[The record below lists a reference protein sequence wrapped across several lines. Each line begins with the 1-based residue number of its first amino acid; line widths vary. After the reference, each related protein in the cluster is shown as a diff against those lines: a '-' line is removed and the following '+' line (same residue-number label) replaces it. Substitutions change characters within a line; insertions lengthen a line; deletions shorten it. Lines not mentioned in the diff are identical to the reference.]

1 MKIKTLSLILDLSLI
16 SCLQA
21 QFPVIKV
28 DINQFGR
35 RLSEVNEPGYTSWVV
50 PVRQSSKA
58 VFSGISVELKATDSD
73 RAILETGWSKM
84 QVQSPYF
91 ARLANDGISV
101 AGRGA
106 LEMRIKGLP
115 PGQHSLQT
123 FHNSW
128 NNPSSNGPGLISV
141 YLDGKPIHEKI
152 ERTCRVEDNCLATIL
167 LTMLEVESKEQEMVL
182 TFVSED
188 GQGICLDGFEINTP
202 DRSKQARLPS
212 PGDGELHADADKG
225 FLNLNWQKA
234 PNVQI
239 SKQYLYFGTDSANV
253 ASIETGNSKQAAA
266 VLSEADCSWLA
277 QDLYCLQR
285 YYWRVDQQEEN
296 GSITR
301 GDVWSFQPRRL
312 AFRGA
317 EGYGRYATGGRGGKV
332 VVVSNLNDDGPGSFR
347 EAVSR
352 DIGPRTVV
360 FNVSGIITLKSRL
373 SQGHSH
379 ITIAGQTA
387 PGKGICIRSAPFGVG
402 SESICRF
409 LRFRLGSGATGDG
422 LGMAGANHSIV
433 DHCSISWTSDEAFS
447 SRNARNITLQRT
459 LISEALNLADHKN
472 YPPGTGHGYAA
483 TIGGDVGSF
492 HHNLLAHCY
501 GRNWSLGGG
510 LDGSGHYAGKLDI
523 FNNVVYNWSVRA
535 TDGGAHQ
542 VNFVNNY
549 YKTGPSTTQFHM
561 LHAQLEGVGAGT
573 QSYYYD
579 GNVMVDQEGNT
590 LCDGSDN
597 TCGRLYSLY
606 NGQKLNWEVFVDSAF
621 FSSLARIQEAT
632 LAYKS
637 VLSDVGCNLPVT
649 DLHDQRILRETSEGS
664 YTYSGSSKRVAID
677 AEFPELSSKDPTKN
691 KGIIDHEKDAGGYED
706 YPETRRP
713 DDFDSDNDG
722 LPDWWE
728 KLHGSNPHSP
738 KGDFSDSNADPDMDG
753 FTALEDY
760 LEWMSVPQ
768 ISLDKN
774 QSLTIDLPEFFFGF
788 NNNPVFKI
796 KGATQAEVH
805 IKGTKARIKAKNKTN
820 GISYFNLEVIDDDG
834 YSMQRTIGLHIKE

>member
-1 MKIKTLSLILDLSLI
+1 MKFKILSLILGSI
-16 SCLQA
+16 IFVTLQA
-21 QFPVIKV
+21 QVPVIKV

-35 RLSEVNEPGYTSWVV
+35 RMSEVNEPGYTSWVV
-50 PVRQSSKA
+50 PANQSSKA
-58 VFSGISVELKATDSD
+58 VFSGIRVELKAIGSE

-84 QVQSPYF
+84 QIQSPYF

-101 AGRGA
+101 AGKGI
-106 LEMRIKGLP
+106 LEMRITGLP

-128 NNPSSNGPGLISV
+128 NSPGSVSQGLITV
-141 YLDGKPIHEKI
+141 YLNGKKVHEKI
-152 ERTCRVEDNCLATIL
+152 ERTCRVIANCEATIL
-167 LTMLEVESKEQEMVL
+167 YTMLDVENETQEIVL
-182 TFVSED
+182 QFAAED
-188 GQGICLDGFEINTP
+188 GGGICLDGFEINTP

-212 PGDGELHADADKG
+212 PSDGDLHADADKG
-225 FLNLNWQKA
+225 YINLIWEKA
-234 PNVQI
+234 PNLKIV
-239 SKQYLYFGTDSANV
+239 KQFLYFGTDSATV
-253 ASIETGNSKQAAA
+253 ATIESGNSKQAAA
-266 VLSEADCSWLA
+266 VLSEADCSLPVK
-277 QDLYCLQR
+277 DLYCLQR

-296 GSITR
+296 GNIIR

-332 VVVSNLNDDGPGSFR
+332 VVVTNLNDDGPGSFR

-352 DIGPRTVV
+352 DIGPRTIV
-360 FNVSGIITLKSRL
+360 FNVSGVITLKSRL
-373 SQGHSH
+373 SQGQSH

-402 SESICRF
+402 SESVCRF

-433 DHCSISWTSDEAFS
+433 DHCSVSWTSDEAFS
-447 SRNARNITLQRT
+447 SRNAQNITLQRT
-459 LISEALNLADHKN
+459 LISEALNLAGHKN

-483 TIGGDVGSF
+483 TIGGNVGSF

-549 YKTGPSTTQFHM
+549 YKTGPSTTQFNM

-579 GNVMVDQEGNT
+579 GNVMVDQEGKT

-597 TCGRLYSLY
+597 TCGRLYTLY
-606 NGQKLNWEVFVDSAF
+606 NRQILNWEVFVDTAF
-621 FSSLARIQEAT
+621 FPSFAKIQAAT

-637 VLSDVGCNLPVT
+637 VLSDVGCNLPLA
-649 DLHDQRILRETSEGS
+649 DQYDQRIIRETLDGS

-706 YPETRRP
+706 YPEIRRP

-728 KLHGSNPHSP
+728 KLQGSNPHSP
-738 KGDFSDSNADPDMDG
+738 KGDFGDSNADPDKDG
-753 FTALEDY
+753 YTALEDY

-768 ISLDKN
+768 IILDKN
-774 QSLTIDLPEFFFGF
+774 QSLTLDLTDFSLGF
-788 NNNPVFKI
+788 YKNPVFKVV
-796 KGATQAEVH
+796 GATQADIK
-805 IKGTKARIKAKNKTN
+805 IKGSKASIKAKNKAN
-820 GISYFNLEVIDDDG
+820 GISYFMLEVSDDDTD
-834 YSMQRTIGLHIKE
+834 SMQRTIGLYIKN

>member
-1 MKIKTLSLILDLSLI
+1 MKHLYLCLLAGYLSLHVLAGEPVVRVDFNLS
-16 SCLQA
+16 
-21 QFPVIKV
+21 
-28 DINQFGR
+28 GR
-35 RLSEVNEPGYTSWVV
+35 PKSEVNEPGYTPWVV
-50 PVRQSSKA
+50 PARQNSKA
-58 VFSGISVELKATDSD
+58 VFSGIGVELKAIGSD
-73 RAILETGWSKM
+73 RATLETGWSKM
-84 QVQSPYF
+84 QVQSPYL

-101 AGRGA
+101 AGKGI

-128 NNPSSNGPGLISV
+128 NSPSRSSQGLISV
-141 YLDGKPIHEKI
+141 YLNGKAVHEKV
-152 ERTCRVEDNCLATIL
+152 ESTCRVEANCQATIL
-167 LTMLEVESKEQEMVL
+167 FTKLEVENKNQEMVL
-182 TFVSED
+182 QFIAED
-188 GQGICLDGFEINTP
+188 GGGICLDGFEINTP
-202 DRSKQARLPS
+202 DRSKQARLPCPS
-212 PGDGELHADADKG
+212 DGFLHADADKG
-225 FLNLNWQKA
+225 SLSLNWKKA
-234 PNVQI
+234 PDKKI
-239 SKQYLYFGTDSANV
+239 IKQLLYFGSDSAAV
-253 ASIETGNSKQAAA
+253 AAIECGNTEQTAA
-266 VLSEADCSWLA
+266 VLAEADCSWLA

-296 GSITR
+296 GDITR

-352 DIGPRTVV
+352 DIGPRTIV
-360 FNVSGIITLKSRL
+360 FNVSGIIMLKSRL
-373 SQGHSH
+373 SQGNSH

-409 LRFRLGSGATGDG
+409 MRFRLGSGATGDG

-433 DHCSISWTSDEAFS
+433 DHCSVSWTSDEAFS
-447 SRNARNITLQRT
+447 SRNAQNITLQRT

-483 TIGGDVGSF
+483 TIGGNVGSF

-549 YKTGPSTTQFHM
+549 YKTGPSTTQFNM

-579 GNVMVDQEGNT
+579 GNVMVDQSGKT

-597 TCGRLYSLY
+597 TCGRLYTLY
-606 NGQKLNWEVFVDSAF
+606 NRQILNWEVFVDTAF
-621 FSSLARIQEAT
+621 FPSFAKIQEAT

-637 VLSDVGCNLPVT
+637 VLSDVGCNLPLT
-649 DLHDQRILRETSEGS
+649 DQHDQRILRETLNGS

-706 YPETRRP
+706 YPEIRRP

-738 KGDFSDSNADPDMDG
+738 SGDFGDSNADPDKDG
-753 FTALEDY
+753 YTVLEDY

-768 ISLDKN
+768 IILDQN
-774 QSLTIDLPEFFFGF
+774 QSLTMDLSEFCFGF
-788 NNNPVFKI
+788 NNNPVFKAE
-796 KGATQAEVH
+796 GATQAEVQ
-805 IKGTKARIKAKNKTN
+805 INGTRARIKAKNKTN
-820 GISYFNLEVIDDDG
+820 GISYFNLKVIDDDG
-834 YSMQRTIGLHIKE
+834 YSMQRTIGLYIK

>member
-1 MKIKTLSLILDLSLI
+1 
-16 SCLQA
+16 
-21 QFPVIKV
+21 
-28 DINQFGR
+28 
-35 RLSEVNEPGYTSWVV
+35 
-50 PVRQSSKA
+50 
-58 VFSGISVELKATDSD
+58 
-73 RAILETGWSKM
+73 
-84 QVQSPYF
+84 
-91 ARLANDGISV
+91 
-101 AGRGA
+101 
-106 LEMRIKGLP
+106 
-115 PGQHSLQT
+115 
-123 FHNSW
+123 
-128 NNPSSNGPGLISV
+128 
-141 YLDGKPIHEKI
+141 
-152 ERTCRVEDNCLATIL
+152 
-167 LTMLEVESKEQEMVL
+167 
-182 TFVSED
+182 
-188 GQGICLDGFEINTP
+188 
-202 DRSKQARLPS
+202 
-212 PGDGELHADADKG
+212 
-225 FLNLNWQKA
+225 
-234 PNVQI
+234 
-239 SKQYLYFGTDSANV
+239 
-253 ASIETGNSKQAAA
+253 
-266 VLSEADCSWLA
+266 
-277 QDLYCLQR
+277 
-285 YYWRVDQQEEN
+285 
-296 GSITR
+296 
-301 GDVWSFQPRRL
+301 
-312 AFRGA
+312 
-317 EGYGRYATGGRGGKV
+317 
-332 VVVSNLNDDGPGSFR
+332 
-347 EAVSR
+347 
-352 DIGPRTVV
+352 
-360 FNVSGIITLKSRL
+360 
-373 SQGHSH
+373 
-379 ITIAGQTA
+379 GQTA

-549 YKTGPSTTQFHM
+549 YKTGPSTTQFNM

-579 GNVMVDQEGNT
+579 GNVMVDKEGNT

-606 NGQKLNWEVFVDSAF
+606 NGQKLNWEVFVDTAF
-621 FSSLARIQEAT
+621 FPSLANIEAST
-632 LAYKS
+632 TAYKS

-649 DLHDQRILRETSEGS
+649 DLHDQRIIRETLEGS

-677 AEFPELSSKDPTKN
+677 AEFPELSSEDPTKN
-691 KGIIDHEKDAGGYED
+691 KGIIDHENDAGGYEE
-706 YPETRRP
+706 YPEILRP
-713 DDFDSDNDG
+713 KDFDSDNDG

-760 LEWMSVPQ
+760 LEWMSVPH
-768 ISLDKN
+768 IILDKN
-774 QSLTIDLPEFFFGF
+774 QDLSLDLSEFALAF
-788 NNNPVFKI
+788 NNKAEYSLAGEALAEIQINGSK
-796 KGATQAEVH
+796 ATITA
-805 IKGTKARIKAKNKTN
+805 NKETG
-820 GISYFNLEVIDDDG
+820 GISFINLEIKDDEG
-834 YSMQRTIGLHIKE
+834 CRTQRTIGLYIKE